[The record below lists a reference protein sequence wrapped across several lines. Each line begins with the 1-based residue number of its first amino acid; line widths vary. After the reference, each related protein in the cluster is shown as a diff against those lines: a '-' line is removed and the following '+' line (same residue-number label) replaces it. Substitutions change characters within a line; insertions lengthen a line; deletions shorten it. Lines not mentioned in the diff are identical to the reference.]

1 LLVVV
6 VATAYL
12 VGTRVAKHHVVAQG
26 VYVVNELRAYEL
38 LAFVG
43 TAMFLARVPSLP
55 KTISAAISASIS
67 SSAVLLTV
75 FPPSSCGH
83 ISSIPQPPLY
93 NIGDWPCLHLSP

>member
-43 TAMFLARVPSLP
+43 IGNVFGQGYPRCLRPSAQP
-55 KTISAAISASIS
+55 SAQALIHW
-67 SSAVLLTV
+67 
-75 FPPSSCGH
+75 FGK
-83 ISSIPQPPLY
+83 
-93 NIGDWPCLHLSP
+93 